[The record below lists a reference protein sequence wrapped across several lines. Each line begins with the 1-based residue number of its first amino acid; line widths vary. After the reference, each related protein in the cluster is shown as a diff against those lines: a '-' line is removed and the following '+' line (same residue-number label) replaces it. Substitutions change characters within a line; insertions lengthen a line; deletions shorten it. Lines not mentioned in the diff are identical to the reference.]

1 MSIKIFNN
9 LYDVYEIISSY
20 NIKMI
25 SKYQKPINS
34 KFNSKTNADEIT
46 IGLDLSGKIAVVTGG
61 YSGIGLE
68 TTRALVDAGAIVII
82 PAKRIDISTQNL
94 KGIVSRE
101 NIVEMDLGNLNSVK
115 KFTED
120 FKDNFEKLDLL
131 INNAGIMACPET
143 RLGNNW
149 ESQFAINHIGHF
161 LLTRELMVTMAG
173 NEGARFVSLS
183 SSAHSLTGI
192 LWDDIHFQ
200 NNPYDKWMA
209 YGQSKTASSLIAIE
223 FHRRMID
230 KGVSGFSVHPGGI
243 ITPLQR
249 HLEKEEMIALGWM
262 DKDGSP
268 SEMAKNFFKTT
279 SQGASTSLWCAT
291 SPKLNDVGGVFCED
305 CDVSKRK
312 HEVDESLRRYFG
324 VADWAVDSDE
334 ASKLWD
340 VTEKMLVS

>member
-1 MSIKIFNN
+1 MYPK
-9 LYDVYEIISSY
+9 EGY
-20 NIKMI
+20 NTFMI
-25 SKYQKPINS
+25 SKQQTPIKS
-34 KFNSKTNADEIT
+34 GFQAKTNADEIT
-46 IGLDLSGKIAVVTGG
+46 KGIDLIDKIAIVTGG

-68 TTRALVDAGAIVII
+68 TTRELVDIGARVII
-82 PAKRIDISTQNL
+82 PAKRTEVAVQNL
-94 KGIVSRE
+94 KGIVSKE

-120 FKDNFEKLDLL
+120 FKESFGKLDLL

-143 RLGNNW
+143 RIGNGW

-161 LLTRELMVTMAG
+161 LLTTELMDTMAE
-173 NEGARFVSLS
+173 NDSARFVSLS

-192 LWDDIHFQ
+192 LWNDIHFQ

-223 FHRRMID
+223 FHRRMVD

-243 ITPLQR
+243 LTPLQR
-249 HLEKEEMIALGWM
+249 HLQKEEMVALGWM
-262 DKDGSP
+262 DENGSP

-279 SQGASTSLWCAT
+279 SQGASTTLWCAT
-291 SPKLNDVGGVFCED
+291 SSSLNGIGGVFCED
-305 CDVSKRK
+305 CDIAKRK
-312 HEVDESLRRYFG
+312 NEVDESLQRYFG
-324 VADWAVDSDE
+324 VADWAVDTEE

-340 VTEKMLVS
+340 VTEKMLAS

>member
-1 MSIKIFNN
+1 
-9 LYDVYEIISSY
+9 
-20 NIKMI
+20 MI
-25 SKYQKPINS
+25 SKHQTPTKS
-34 KFNSKTNADEIT
+34 GFHSKTNADEIT
-46 IGLDLSGKIAVVTGG
+46 NGIDLNEKIAIVTGG

-68 TTRALVDAGAIVII
+68 TTRELVASGAKVII
-82 PAKRIDISTQNL
+82 PAKRTEVAVQNL
-94 KGIVSRE
+94 EGIVSKE

-120 FKDNFEKLDLL
+120 FKESFGKLDLL

-143 RLGNNW
+143 RIGNGW
-149 ESQFAINHIGHF
+149 ESQFAVNHIGHF
-161 LLTRELMVTMAG
+161 LLTKELMDTMAE
-173 NEGARFVSLS
+173 NDSARFVSLS

-223 FHRRMID
+223 FHRRMLD

-243 ITPLQR
+243 LTPLQR
-249 HLEKEEMIALGWM
+249 HLQKEEMVALGWM
-262 DKDGSP
+262 DENGSP

-279 SQGASTSLWCAT
+279 SQGASTTLWCAT
-291 SPKLNDVGGVFCED
+291 SSSLNGIGGVFCED
-305 CDVSKRK
+305 CDIAKRK
-312 HEVDESLRRYFG
+312 NEVDESLQRYFG
-324 VADWAVDSDE
+324 VADWAVDTEE

-340 VTEKMLVS
+340 VTEKMLAS